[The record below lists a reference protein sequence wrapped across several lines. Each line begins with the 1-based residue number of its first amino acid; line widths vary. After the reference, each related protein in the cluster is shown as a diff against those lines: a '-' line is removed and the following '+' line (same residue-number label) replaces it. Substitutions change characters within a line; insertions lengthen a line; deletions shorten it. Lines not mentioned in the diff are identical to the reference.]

1 MTVKI
6 DGLIKHT
13 GLWGTTY
20 SYKGV
25 RILRGS
31 GRYASRYDFFI
42 TIDDKRHR
50 ILASNLRDATT
61 QINHYVGN

>member
-1 MTVKI
+1 MAVKI

-13 GLWGTTY
+13 SSWGTTY
-20 SYKGV
+20 SYKGI

-31 GRYASRYDFFI
+31 GRYSSRYDFHI
-42 TIDDKRHR
+42 TINDKHHR